1 MPVQPGPLLTP
12 ADLSRLKLE
21 ELKDVA
27 VSYGADCAPWDDRDD
42 ITKKICDA
50 ATLKGDPARAFTALA
65 SSLSDRLVALEK
77 YLSSRPATVRAQ
89 VQFESEERVH
99 RLQWSRHGGTW
110 RLWVWDVP
118 TEDEVEAARDENEG
132 GTLSGINGRFLSQCT
147 VDIKL
152 AAAEAVPALLATIKA
167 GELKTLDRL
176 KAAHAKL
183 DEVAVKWPEG
193 A

>member
-1 MPVQPGPLLTP
+1 MLTP

-21 ELKDVA
+21 ELKDIA
-27 VSYGADCAPWDDRDD
+27 TSYQADCAPWDDREE
-42 ITKKICDA
+42 ITRKICEA
-50 ATLKGDPARAFTALA
+50 AALRGDPARAFTVLA

-77 YLSSRPATVRAQ
+77 YLSSRPATIRAQ
-89 VQFESEERVH
+89 VRFESEEKLH
-99 RLQWSRHGGTW
+99 TLQWSRHNGVW

-118 TEDEVEAARDENEG
+118 TEEEVEEAREANEG
-132 GTLSGINGRFLSQCT
+132 GTLTGTNGRFLSQCT

-152 AAAEAVPALLATIKA
+152 AAAEAVPALLAAIKA

-183 DEVAVKWPEG
+183 DKLADNWPEG